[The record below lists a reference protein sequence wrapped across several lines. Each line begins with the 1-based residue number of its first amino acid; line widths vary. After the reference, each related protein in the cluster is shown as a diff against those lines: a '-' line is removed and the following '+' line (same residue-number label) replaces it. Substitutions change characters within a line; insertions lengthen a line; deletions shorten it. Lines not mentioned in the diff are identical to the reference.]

1 MKIVVDE
8 NVHTA
13 VADFL
18 SEAGHKVIHVVL
30 RHRGISDN
38 QVWQV
43 VVAEQSLLITRDH
56 HFTDLARFD
65 PREGIIFVK
74 SNESV
79 HLFLNR
85 NHGSE
90 SSV

>member
-65 PREGIIFVK
+65 PRECLGVIYLRKGNLSISQEV
-74 SNESV
+74 SIAC
-79 HLFLNR
+79 NR
-85 NHGSE
+85 F
-90 SSV
+90 